1 MRSEQKRNAPGVSRQ
16 FTLIELLVVIAII
29 AILAAMLLPA
39 LNKARERAKV
49 TQCLGQIKQIVLA
62 DLAYSQYN
70 KDWAVRGEQSSSTKD
85 VFWWD
90 LLHDHGITIRVNK
103 VGPGASKT
111 GGLQCPSQNTLR
123 SYSCY
128 NPNVRIHG
136 KTKNSNGTGYS
147 YAATRLSNLLRPSKA
162 ISWFDL
168 GADNNAFCSPYI
180 YNTNWPA
187 IGCYAPGR
195 RHKTVF
201 NIAFADGHCTTGRL
215 ALIYKKTSGDFLRH
229 GVTLMYPGYI
239 DF

>member
-1 MRSEQKRNAPGVSRQ
+1 MKRERELMPYSGGNCRM

-49 TQCLGQIKQIVLA
+49 TQCMGNIKQIALA
-62 DLAYSQYN
+62 DLSYSQYN
-70 KDWAVRGEQSSSTKD
+70 KEWAVRGEQSNSSQD
-85 VFWWD
+85 IFWWD
-90 LLHDHGITIRVNK
+90 LLHDHGITIWVNK
-103 VGPGASKT
+103 NGVGASKT
-111 GGLQCPSQNTLR
+111 KGLKCPSQNALR
-123 SYSCY
+123 SYSCF

-136 KTKNSNGTGYS
+136 KTKNSNGTGYA
-147 YAATRLSNLLRPSKA
+147 YAATRLSNLIRPSKA

-168 GADNNAFCSPYI
+168 GADNS
-180 YNTNWPA
+180 WPA
-187 IGCYAPGR
+187 IGGYAPGR

-215 ALIYKKTSGDFLRH
+215 ALIYKKSSGDFLRH
-229 GVTLMYPGYI
+229 GVSLMYPGYI